1 MRRSSPER
9 CGPPEANP
17 TAASLILHPFFFTT
31 YTGPTMFNKGQL
43 AGLMKQAQAMQDN
56 LKKAQDELAHIEV
69 EGESGAGLVKVLMTC
84 KHDVKRIT
92 IDPSLLADDKDM
104 LEDLVAAAFNAAVRK
119 AEETS
124 EQKMGKLTAGMPGLP
139 PGMKLPF

>member
-1 MRRSSPER
+1 
-9 CGPPEANP
+9 
-17 TAASLILHPFFFTT
+17 
-31 YTGPTMFNKGQL
+31 MFNKGQL

-56 LKKAQDELAHIEV
+56 LKKAQDELAFIEV

-84 KHDVKRIT
+84 KHDVKRVT

-124 EQKMGKLTAGMPGLP
+124 QVVIKQAQNNVKGLLITSDKIDVALSEP
-139 PGMKLPF
+139 AWRDVQAA